1 MIKVLDKQLLL
12 GMYNKMMDARNFDLK
27 VRYLVNR
34 ALVHGMT
41 HYSIG
46 EEATSIGSIAA
57 INEDDYITSNHR
69 GHAQCIAKG
78 INLDEMM
85 AEILGRYTGTCK
97 GKGGSMHICN
107 LEANNL
113 GANGI
118 VGGGFAI
125 ATGAALSQKMQ
136 NTGRI
141 VVCYFGEGATNEGSF
156 HESLNF
162 ASIHKLPV
170 IFFCINNK
178 YGISSN
184 IEDATNIKYI
194 SDRAVSYGIEGIH
207 IADGN
212 DVIGVYHVM
221 KEAAE
226 KVRSGSGP
234 ILIEAKTYR
243 HFGHSSADAGKYR
256 DKKEVDEWKAK
267 DPVKKFQAYL
277 LNNNVFTTEELKEPD
292 EASVKRTEH
301 ATEFAVNSEM
311 PPLETALTDVYAE

>member
-1 MIKVLDKQLLL
+1 MDNVLDKELLL
-12 GMYNKMMDARNFDLK
+12 DMYKKMMDARNFDLK

-46 EEATSIGSIAA
+46 EEAASIGSIAA
-57 INEDDYITSNHR
+57 LNHDDYITSNHR

-78 INLDEMM
+78 INLNEMM

-97 GKGGSMHICN
+97 GKGGSMHICD
-107 LEANNL
+107 LEASNL

-136 NTGRI
+136 NTSRI

-184 IEDATNIKYI
+184 IDDAVNIKYI

-212 DVIGVYHVM
+212 DVIGIYNVM
-221 KEAAE
+221 KEAVE
-226 KVRSGSGP
+226 KVRAGSGP
-234 ILIEAKTYR
+234 ILIEVKTYR

-267 DPVKKFQAYL
+267 DPIKKFQAYL
-277 LNNNVFTTEELKEPD
+277 LNNNICSAQELKELD
-292 EASVKRTEH
+292 EASAKRTEQ

-311 PPLETALTDVYAE
+311 PPLETALTDVYAD

>member
-1 MIKVLDKQLLL
+1 MSNVLDKDLLL
-12 GMYNKMMDARNFDLK
+12 NMYNKMLDARNFDLK

-41 HYSIG
+41 HYSVG
-46 EEATSIGSIAA
+46 EEAASVGAIAA
-57 INEDDYITSNHR
+57 IEPDDYITSNHR
-69 GHAQCIAKG
+69 GHAQCVAKG
-78 INLDEMM
+78 IDLGEMM

-97 GKGGSMHICN
+97 GKGGSMHICD

-125 ATGAALSQKMQ
+125 ATGAAMSQKMQ
-136 NTGRI
+136 NTGKI
-141 VVCYFGEGATNEGSF
+141 VVCFFGEGATNEGSF
-156 HESLNF
+156 HESMNF
-162 ASIHKLPV
+162 ASVYQLPV

-184 IEDATNIKYI
+184 IEESTNVARI
-194 SDRAVSYGIEGIH
+194 SDRAAAYGMEGIH
-207 IADGN
+207 IPDGN
-212 DVIGVYHVM
+212 DVIGIYHAV

-226 KVRSGSGP
+226 KVRGGGGP
-234 ILIEAKTYR
+234 MMIEVKTYR
-243 HFGHSSADAGKYR
+243 HFGHSSSDAGKYR

-267 DPVKKFQAYL
+267 DPIGKFQAYL
-277 LNNNVFTTEELKEPD
+277 LNNKVFTAEELKALD
-292 EASVKRTEH
+292 EASKKRTEE

-311 PPLETALTDVYAE
+311 PPLESALEDVYAD

>member
-1 MIKVLDKQLLL
+1 MSKVLDKDLLMD
-12 GMYNKMMDARNFDLK
+12 MYIKMIDARNFDMK

-57 INEDDYITSNHR
+57 LNEDDYITSNHR
-69 GHAQCIAKG
+69 GHAQCIGKG
-78 INLDEMM
+78 INLGEMM

-97 GKGGSMHICN
+97 GKGGSMHICD
-107 LEANNL
+107 LEAHNL

-125 ATGAALSQKMQ
+125 AAGVGLSQKMQ
-136 NTGRI
+136 NTDRI
-141 VVCYFGEGATNEGSF
+141 VVCYFGDGATNEGSF

-162 ASIHKLPV
+162 ASIHQLPV

-184 IEDATNIKYI
+184 IEEATNIKYI
-194 SDRAVSYGIEGIH
+194 SDRAASYGIEGIH

-212 DVIGVYHVM
+212 DVIGIYNVM
-221 KEAAE
+221 KEAVE
-226 KVRSGSGP
+226 KVRSGKGP

-243 HFGHSSADAGKYR
+243 IYGHSSADAGKYR
-256 DKKEVDEWKAK
+256 DKKEVEAWKAK
-267 DPVKKFQAYL
+267 DPIKKFQTYL
-277 LNNNVFTTEELKEPD
+277 LNNKVFTPEELKELD
-292 EASVKRTEH
+292 QASVKRTEE

-311 PPLETALTDVYAE
+311 PPLESALTDVYAD